1 MDRRKIDVGLASTL
15 LIAALAVLAMDGFVV
30 GGVET
35 ELGLMF
41 VPRMVAGFIALFSLM
56 IGIPSLIGLL
66 QQRSSAREE
75 WIRTDGLGGVGIY
88 VLIFFGYWWALPYVG
103 FLVATPVVIFAIGL
117 LLQGRNWIAMTAVS
131 VITPL
136 IIFYA
141 CQEFLRV
148 YLPGWSL

>member
-15 LIAALAVLAMDGFVV
+15 LIAALAVLTMDGFVA

-35 ELGLMF
+35 ELGSMF
-41 VPRMVAGFIALFSLM
+41 VPRIVAGFIALFSLM

-66 QQRSSAREE
+66 QQRPSAREE
-75 WIRTDGLGGVGIY
+75 WIRTDGLSGVGIY

-103 FLVATPVVIFAIGL
+103 FLVATPVVIFAISL
-117 LLQGRNWIAMTAVS
+117 LLQGRNWIAMAAVS

-141 CQEFLRV
+141 CQDLLRV
-148 YLPGWSL
+148 YLPTWSM